1 MNIKD
6 LLAKDSIIVA
16 ILPVFGYVV
25 AIAYEYGYAAYFS
38 YPVSLIVVDLRMTL
52 TSMVLG
58 VVYVYFLLR
67 VFDFINLISDSDGF
81 VSKFFKGLASSFMVV
96 MVLVFASGFS
106 GQFFKLGLVLLAGH
120 TVIQTIFFIFE
131 AKKNGVAAALD
142 TIAKGAE
149 VKEIPAPR
157 TEYLAGRIL
166 KWSHQYGMLA
176 LMILGLVFGAGR
188 LVATTKQ
195 EYSYFEM
202 EGNKYIVAAIYG
214 DSVVGVKIKGGGA
227 LEEFAVVS
235 KSNDVM
241 NKLGVLYLNRQVVEA
256 PVLPVPLPY

>member
-1 MNIKD
+1 MNIKE
-6 LLAKDSIIVA
+6 LLTKDSIIVA

-58 VVYVYFLLR
+58 IAYVYVLLR
-67 VFDFINLISDSDGF
+67 IFDFINLMSDADGS
-81 VSKFFKGLASSFMVV
+81 VSKFFKGLSSSYMVA
-96 MVLVFASGFS
+96 MVIIFASGFS
-106 GQFFKLGLVLLAGH
+106 GHFLKLGLALLAVY
-120 TVIQTIFFIFE
+120 TVIQGIFFIFD
-131 AKKNGVAAALD
+131 AKKNGMAAALD
-142 TIAKGAE
+142 TIAKEAE

-157 TEYLAGRIL
+157 TDYLAGRIL
-166 KWSHQYGMLA
+166 KWSHEYGVIA

-188 LVATTKQ
+188 WVATNKQ
-195 EYSYFEM
+195 QYSYFEM

-214 DSVVGVKIKGGGA
+214 DSVVGVKIKGGVA

-241 NKLGVLYLNRQVVEA
+241 NKLGVLYLNRQVVES